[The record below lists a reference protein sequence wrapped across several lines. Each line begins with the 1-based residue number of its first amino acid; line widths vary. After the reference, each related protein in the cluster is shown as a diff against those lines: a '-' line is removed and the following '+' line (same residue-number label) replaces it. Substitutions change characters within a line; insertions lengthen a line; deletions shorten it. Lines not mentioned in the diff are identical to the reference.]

1 MADDSSH
8 EVLVL
13 CWQALVAVAGS
24 IPKEMMP
31 SYVRTLKEAVSTAKE
46 KERRKRRPP
55 PLRVA
60 GFCLPKAL
68 QPILPIFLQGVLQVR
83 LPTCQEH
90 SQLSCFGL
98 LPATALQKTLR
109 PVFADPPTR
118 ASPGMAV
125 QEYKTVVPV
134 VGMLPAGDMDLGA
147 SRVLTSCLVW
157 GLVLLHVYSWSS
169 LLKQAVLTAAAGDVC
184 VACLDA
190 IYSVRSIASSAWGD
204 MFTGSIWRAA

>member
-1 MADDSSH
+1 MLKVQSRAQTVKCTCFSCSDLCVTHVQSLVVLMADDSSQ

-68 QPILPIFLQGVLQVR
+68 QPVLPIFLQGVLQVW
-83 LPTCQEH
+83 LCTY
-90 SQLSCFGL
+90 L
-98 LPATALQKTLR
+98 
-109 PVFADPPTR
+109 
-118 ASPGMAV
+118 
-125 QEYKTVVPV
+125 
-134 VGMLPAGDMDLGA
+134 
-147 SRVLTSCLVW
+147 
-157 GLVLLHVYSWSS
+157 
-169 LLKQAVLTAAAGDVC
+169 
-184 VACLDA
+184 
-190 IYSVRSIASSAWGD
+190 
-204 MFTGSIWRAA
+204 